1 MSINNFSELA
11 LRPDTMRAIEEMGF
25 ETPTPIQSEA
35 IPYILE
41 GHDIIGQAQTGT
53 GKTLAF
59 ALPAIEK
66 IPVTAQG
73 VQILVL
79 CPTRELAVQ
88 VCEEFKKLC
97 RYHKTIFALPI
108 YGGDSITKQI
118 SYLRKGVQIVVGTPG
133 RVIDHIERGTL
144 KLNDLKMIVLDEA
157 DEMLNMGF
165 IDDIKMILERV
176 PETRQTIFF
185 SATMPDP
192 ILALTRQF
200 QNNPKL
206 VKVTKKEVTND
217 MIEQLCFEVRN
228 EHKFEL
234 MSRLITMHE
243 IKLGLI
249 FCNTKQG
256 VDDLVIA
263 LQEKGISAEGLHGDM
278 RQEKRDNVMGR
289 YRKGSVAMLVATDVA
304 SRGID
309 VDNIEAVFNFD
320 VPLDPEYY
328 VHRIG
333 RTGRA
338 GKTGKAF
345 TFITPRE
352 FRRVRDIEQFTKVR
366 MQKGEIPTINDIQK
380 IKREQITSQIISTLE
395 SQKVAKH
402 TTQIFQNLTEM
413 GIDVEQIALTM
424 LDNFIGKEIP
434 QGEDKLL
441 MAEKRKG
448 FENQNDR
455 YERSGGRNDRGGNE
469 RGGDRN
475 SRYSND
481 KGEKSGYSNDR
492 GDRGNRTERN
502 NERNNANMV
511 RLFINLGKNQR
522 VSKGDI
528 LGAITGESNV
538 AGNQIGAIDIYD
550 GYTFVDVSKN
560 IAQDIIFAMNNNKI
574 KGKRVNVEFAN

>member
-1 MSINNFSELA
+1 MTITNFAELT

-35 IPYILE
+35 IPYILNGE
-41 GHDIIGQAQTGT
+41 DVIGQAQTGT

-66 IPVTAQG
+66 IPATGTG
-73 VQILVL
+73 VQVLVL

-97 RYHKTIFALPI
+97 RYHKSIFALPI

-118 SYLRKGVQIVVGTPG
+118 KYLSKGVQIVVGTPG

-144 KLNDLKMIVLDEA
+144 RLNNIKMVVLDEA

-165 IDDIKMILERV
+165 IDDIKMILEKV
-176 PETRQTIFF
+176 PEERQTIFF

-192 ILALTRQF
+192 ILALTKKF
-200 QNNPKL
+200 QKNPRL
-206 VKVTKKEVTND
+206 IKVTKKEMTND
-217 MIEQLCFEVRN
+217 MIDQQCFEVRH

-234 MSRLITMHE
+234 MTRLITIHE
-243 IKLGLI
+243 IKLGLV

-256 VDDLVIA
+256 VDDLVLA

-289 YRKGSVAMLVATDVA
+289 YRKGNVTMLVATDVA

-309 VDNIEAVFNFD
+309 VDNIDAVFNFD

-345 TFITPRE
+345 TFITARE
-352 FRRVRDIEQFTKVR
+352 FRRVRDIEQFTKVKI
-366 MQKGEIPTINDIQK
+366 QKGVVPTLKDIQT
-380 IKREQITSQIISTLE
+380 IKQEQIISQIVATLE
-395 SQKVAKH
+395 SEKIS
-402 TTQIFQNLTEM
+402 TLTNNILSNLTER
-413 GIDVEQIALTM
+413 GIEIEQIALSM
-424 LDNFIGKEIP
+424 LQNFIGKEIP

-441 MAEKRKG
+441 VSEKRRT
-448 FENQNDR
+448 FENNNNNDR
-455 YERSGGRNDRGGNE
+455 YERDNNRNDRGGRRGGNDRYSDNKFSKNREDSGE
-469 RGGDRN
+469 RGGRF
-475 SRYSND
+475 
-481 KGEKSGYSNDR
+481 G
-492 GDRGNRTERN
+492 GNRGGNT
-502 NERNNANMV
+502 NANMV
-511 RLFINLGKNQR
+511 RLFINLGKNQK
-522 VSKGDI
+522 VNKGDI
-528 LGAITGESNV
+528 LGALTGESNV
-538 AGNQIGAIDIYD
+538 AGNQIGSIDVFD
-550 GYTFVDVSKN
+550 GYTFVDVAKTVAN
-560 IAQDIIFAMNNNKI
+560 DIIYAMNNNKI
-574 KGKRVNVEFAN
+574 KGKRVNIEFAN